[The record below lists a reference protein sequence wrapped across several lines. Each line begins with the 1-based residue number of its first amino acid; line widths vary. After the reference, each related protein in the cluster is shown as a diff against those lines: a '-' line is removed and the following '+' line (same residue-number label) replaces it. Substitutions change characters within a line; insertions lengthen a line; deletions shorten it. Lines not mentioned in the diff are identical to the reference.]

1 MSVLTHAHAVSH
13 AKTDPAP
20 WLRHA
25 VRDVLLQSE
34 GYKVLQP
41 EQRQSLAKAMVN
53 VSAMAAELIS
63 HENEAQKALAARKT
77 PLAKAQNAPD
87 FAAAA
92 DRVASTTRNVLNA
105 VSFPRFVT
113 DLINGVFR
121 AMLDSNSQQMQ
132 QYVQL
137 LNSVS
142 ASAEGFERT
151 QFSANYI
158 RSWLADRFPEN
169 IEYQAPE
176 VEEEPNGMFTPGP
189 EEEAATGLLRLRSGA
204 SMPSEDAIRASLG
217 VGPEESIEA
226 SNPEQLVPFA
236 RRQIARQRQ
245 QMLSTMVMMGMQRI
259 VVESGRIN
267 ASMRFHVDTRS
278 AANQDRGNQF
288 GMQNRVKG
296 GASFGVGPWGA
307 SAEVENTISYITT
320 ERTQTTEEINTDL
333 DLNSSVE
340 LVFRSDYIPLN
351 RMAAQANADR
361 IRSNSL
367 NPDAEIEAA
376 RTERTTRTNAQRET
390 EAARRGVVD
399 SSVARVNT
407 PPPAT
412 QAVPPVA
419 AVTPVRTPPV
429 APTVPPVVS
438 PAPSAAPAAVVAPAR
453 TPPVAPPPATGIGTG
468 IGSVIGGVVG
478 AAVGGAVG
486 GPVGAPIGQII
497 GSAIGA
503 PVGGAVEGAIGNAIA
518 R

>member
-1 MSVLTHAHAVSH
+1 MSALAHAHAVSH
-13 AKTDPAP
+13 AKAEPAP
-20 WLRHA
+20 WLRQA

-34 GYKVLQP
+34 GYKDLAP
-41 EQRQSLAKAMVN
+41 EQRQSLAKAMVT
-53 VSAMAAELIS
+53 VSAMAAEWID
-63 HENEAQKALAARKT
+63 HENEAQKELAARKK
-77 PLAKAQNAPD
+77 PMARAQEAPG

-151 QFSANYI
+151 QFSVNYI
-158 RSWLADRFPEN
+158 RSWLADHFPEN
-169 IEYQAPE
+169 FEYEAPE
-176 VEEEPNGMFTPGP
+176 VEDDPGGMFEPDPEAETPS
-189 EEEAATGLLRLRSGA
+189 GLLRLRSGA
-204 SMPSEDAIRASLG
+204 SMPTEEAIRASLG

-296 GASFGVGPWGA
+296 GASFGVGPWGFN
-307 SAEVENTISYITT
+307 AEVENTVSYVTT

-351 RMAAQANADR
+351 RMAAQAHADR
-361 IRSNSL
+361 IRNNSL
-367 NPDAEIEAA
+367 NPDAEMEAA
-376 RTERTTRTNAQRET
+376 RTERTTRTAAQRDA
-390 EAARRGVVD
+390 EATRRG
-399 SSVARVNT
+399 A
-407 PPPAT
+407 
-412 QAVPPVA
+412 
-419 AVTPVRTPPV
+419 
-429 APTVPPVVS
+429 
-438 PAPSAAPAAVVAPAR
+438 
-453 TPPVAPPPATGIGTG
+453 
-468 IGSVIGGVVG
+468 
-478 AAVGGAVG
+478 
-486 GPVGAPIGQII
+486 
-497 GSAIGA
+497 
-503 PVGGAVEGAIGNAIA
+503 
-518 R
+518 